1 MNMHS
6 PVSARYSRMIDWLAH
21 ARGCKRRAHEYKRWA
36 LEDEAAGNLGRYQ
49 HYRKQ
54 SDYSWRQAWNAIRSA
69 KLERSL
75 I

>member
-6 PVSARYSRMIDWLAH
+6 PVSARFQRMIDWLAH

-36 LEDEAAGNLGRYQ
+36 LEDEAAGRPRAA

-75 I
+75 M

>member
-21 ARGCKRRAHEYKRWA
+21 ARGCKRRAHEYRRWA
-36 LEDEAAGNLGRYQ
+36 MEDEAAGRPRAAR
-49 HYRKQ
+49 YRKAAA
-54 SDYSWRQAWNAIRSA
+54 DSWRQAWNAIKSA

-75 I
+75 L